1 MQTESIVLAD
11 IKAGD
16 TIKVTLDADGN
27 ATAVVVMNAGAPE
40 EPGAQDGKDGDAQ
53 DADSKAAKTDESSE
67 ASDADSTDST
77 ADNAADS
84 E

>member
-1 MQTESIVLAD
+1 MQTESITLTD
-11 IKAGD
+11 IQVGD

-27 ATAVVVMNAGAPE
+27 ATVVVVMNAGAPE
-40 EPGAQDGKDGDAQ
+40 EPGAQDAKDT
-53 DADSKAAKTDESSE
+53 DSKADESKDSKTDESSE

-77 ADNAADS
+77 ADG